1 MCAMG
6 NVHSYGDQ
14 ETSEVR
20 TGGPMSTEGRPY
32 QRCARTIM
40 DTTDPDIWF
49 NEEGVSSHVL
59 RFESEL
65 ADGVRRAQAGQ
76 RLGELD
82 DLVAKIKSAGA
93 GKPYDCILG
102 VSGGVDSTYLALRA
116 VQLGLRPLAVHFDSG
131 WNSELAV
138 DNIHSLVT
146 RLGLDLYTQVVDWR
160 EMKDLQLSFFK
171 ASVAN
176 ADMPTDHAFDL
187 VAFEQARKYGVK
199 YILSGANFAS
209 ESILPESWGY
219 DAGDAKHIKAV
230 QKRFGSV
237 KLKSYPLMGLVRRH
251 FWYPLVRRIQ
261 VVKPLNLMPYVHK
274 DAKRA
279 IAKELGWRDY
289 GGKHYESIFTRYFQ
303 GYYLPQKFGFDKRLA
318 HYSSLIL
325 SGQMDRVEALGL
337 LETANYPEELRK
349 QDHEFIAKKLGVSV
363 AEFEEICARPPVHF
377 SAYPNS
383 AATWKLMRRVG
394 VPFGRFARHVG
405 LL

>member
-1 MCAMG
+1 
-6 NVHSYGDQ
+6 
-14 ETSEVR
+14 
-20 TGGPMSTEGRPY
+20 MSVEARPY
-32 QRCARTIM
+32 QRCVRTIM

-49 NEEGVSSHVL
+49 DDNGVCSHVL
-59 RFESEL
+59 RFEAQM
-65 ADGVRRAQAGQ
+65 ADDVRRAQTGE
-76 RLGELD
+76 RLRELG
-82 DLVAKIKSAGA
+82 DLVAKIKSAGK
-93 GKPYDCILG
+93 GKPYDCIIG

-138 DNIHSLVT
+138 DNIHNLVT

-176 ADMPTDHAFDL
+176 ADTPTDHAFGW
-187 VAFEQARKYGVK
+187 VAYTQAKKYGIK
-199 YILSGANFAS
+199 YVLSGANYAS
-209 ESILPESWGY
+209 ESVLPEAWGY
-219 DAGDAKHIKAV
+219 DSGDAKHVKAI

-237 KLKSYPLMGLVRRH
+237 KLKTYPLMGLVQRH
-251 FWYPLVRRIQ
+251 VWYPLGRRIKT
-261 VVKPLNLMPYVHK
+261 VKPLNLMPYVYK

-279 IAKELGWRDY
+279 ITEELGWRDY
-289 GGKHYESIFTRYFQ
+289 GGKHYESVFTRYFQ
-303 GYYLPQKFGFDKRLA
+303 GHYLPRKFGYDKRLA

-325 SGQMDRVEALGL
+325 SDQMSRDEALGL
-337 LETANYPEELRK
+337 LETANYPEALRK

-363 AEFEEICARPPVHF
+363 AELEEICDRPPVHY

-383 AATWKLMRRVG
+383 TATWEVITRVGAPFTRFARRVG
-394 VPFGRFARHVG
+394 